1 MCDAENWERGGE
13 KTKNGRMRGLFQILL
28 YFQEKKVFLLK
39 LNYFCLQ
46 VLFVIYL

>member
-1 MCDAENWERGGE
+1 MNERIISD
-13 KTKNGRMRGLFQILL
+13 TAV
-28 YFQEKKVFLLK
+28 YFQEKKGVFLLK